1 MNHDDL
7 AIEFKN
13 HGNSQI
19 TNSFFNYGT
28 SKPCIQAQLIIQN
41 AWFADYFGVG
51 LCKNMGPISSGVY
64 YIYLGLLRIS

>member
-1 MNHDDL
+1 MNHDEL

-41 AWFADYFGVG
+41 AWFADSTKTQYCS
-51 LCKNMGPISSGVY
+51 LSI
-64 YIYLGLLRIS
+64 LG